1 MSSTVGPKLF
11 PALRSRI
18 GDWYY
23 YVTTL
28 PFREVANRIQPASD
42 LVDPSDMS
50 EWIQRTIIEGRAQ
63 SIGDYLIDQAQ
74 HFFSS
79 IVVGVYLGE
88 PTWHEINVEDNLELT
103 EATVDANAKY
113 NLGLLELDGHEKL
126 YAIDGQHRVAGI
138 KVALERLRNADDTER
153 YERLANEDLSILFV
167 SADLLRAGQ
176 HERVRRLFT
185 TLNKEAKRVSE
196 QEIIALDEDDTAAI
210 ITRWIATYYEG
221 LKSTNAASTG
231 SEPNLIQFGR
241 QHEIRPSNRRSFT
254 TIVTMYRAIKS
265 IFKSELTGI
274 ANDYNGNRPEDE
286 TLEQLYGESVAIW
299 ELMRGYDIALHDVL
313 GSDPREERA
322 GGYRT
327 ESGGHILFRP
337 VGLQAFAG
345 ALGILRTRGVDK
357 DRAIAGLCEL
367 PTEISQPPWV
377 HVLWNPT
384 PGNMITA
391 NRPAA
396 EALYLYM
403 VGENPRST
411 RYNLRER
418 YAVLLGDPAKDPLQD
433 VPVHSLR

>member
-28 PFREVANRIQPASD
+28 PFREVATRIQPASD

-50 EWIQRTIIEGRAQ
+50 EWIQRTIIDGRAQ

-88 PTWHEINVEDNLELT
+88 PTWYEINVEDNLELT

-113 NLGLLELDGHEKL
+113 NLGLLELDGQEKL

-254 TIVTMYRAIKS
+254 TIVTLHRAIKS
-265 IFKSELTGI
+265 IFKSGANGDSERLQRQSPRRRNARTTLQRICRHMGI
-274 ANDYNGNRPEDE
+274 D
-286 TLEQLYGESVAIW
+286 
-299 ELMRGYDIALHDVL
+299 
-313 GSDPREERA
+313 A
-322 GGYRT
+322 G
-327 ESGGHILFRP
+327 
-337 VGLQAFAG
+337 V
-345 ALGILRTRGVDK
+345 
-357 DRAIAGLCEL
+357 
-367 PTEISQPPWV
+367 
-377 HVLWNPT
+377 
-384 PGNMITA
+384 
-391 NRPAA
+391 
-396 EALYLYM
+396 
-403 VGENPRST
+403 
-411 RYNLRER
+411 
-418 YAVLLGDPAKDPLQD
+418 
-433 VPVHSLR
+433 